1 MSEFTIEQ
9 LIKIIIG
16 TLVFVAVVIGVY
28 FIFKNKI
35 IDFFGGISAEDS
47 TKIFLGVLKWI
58 KKDLIF

>member
-47 TKIFLGVLKWI
+47 TKIFLGVLK
-58 KKDLIF
+58 